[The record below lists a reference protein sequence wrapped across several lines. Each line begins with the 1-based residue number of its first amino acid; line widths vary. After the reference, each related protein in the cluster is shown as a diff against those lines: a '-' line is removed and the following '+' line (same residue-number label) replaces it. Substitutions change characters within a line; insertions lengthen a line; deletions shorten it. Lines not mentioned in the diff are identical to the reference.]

1 MRKVSKAA
9 AALPP
14 PPHTHGLCRK
24 IKVLSA
30 NVKVPQQL
38 SAQALKMEMTNKI
51 EDKQILTGEP
61 CHETMVER
69 FAVSENGAIQKE
81 VSLRD
86 LPTSIMPP

>member
-1 MRKVSKAA
+1 MSKVSKQPY
-9 AALPP
+9 PP
-14 PPHTHGLCRK
+14 PPPGLRRK

-38 SAQALKMEMTNKI
+38 SAPALKVEMINKI
-51 EDKQILTGEP
+51 EDKQILIGEL